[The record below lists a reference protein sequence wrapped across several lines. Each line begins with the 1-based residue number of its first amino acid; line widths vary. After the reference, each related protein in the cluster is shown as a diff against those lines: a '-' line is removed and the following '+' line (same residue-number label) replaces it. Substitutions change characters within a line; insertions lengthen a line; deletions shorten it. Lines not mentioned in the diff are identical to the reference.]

1 MRRIRRSSMD
11 EPRLEI
17 MPLIDVIFLLLTFF
31 VFALT
36 LMVRAEVLDIR
47 LPAIG
52 AGQAPERAGL
62 ITVAVD
68 DAGAVFVNGEGA
80 TTDTLVERIRL
91 LQEQA
96 EARGETVRIVVA
108 ADQEGRSGDLLAV
121 LDLLASGGIGD
132 VSVLGR
138 PKDQ

>member
-96 EARGETVRIVVA
+96 EARGEAVRIVVA

-138 PKDQ
+138 PKAE

>member
-1 MRRIRRSSMD
+1 MD

-36 LMVRAEVLDIR
+36 LMVRAEVLDVR
-47 LPAIG
+47 LPTIG
-52 AGQAPERAGL
+52 SGETPERTGL
-62 ITVAVD
+62 VTVAVD
-68 DAGAVFVNGEGA
+68 DAGGLFVNGDPV
-80 TTDTLVERIRL
+80 TTENLVERVRL
-91 LQEQA
+91 LAEQA
-96 EARGETVRIVVA
+96 EARGEEVRIVVA
-108 ADQEGRSGDLLAV
+108 ADQNGRSGDLLSA

-138 PKDQ
+138 PRTD